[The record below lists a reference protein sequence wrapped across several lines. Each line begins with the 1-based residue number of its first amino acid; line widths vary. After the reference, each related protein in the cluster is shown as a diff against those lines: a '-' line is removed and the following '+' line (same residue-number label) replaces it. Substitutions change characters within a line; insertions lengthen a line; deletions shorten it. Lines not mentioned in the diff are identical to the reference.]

1 MRYELTFWH
10 DRDNY
15 QAAIF
20 SDSWIRGTD
29 IWRAINGR
37 YWLMPQGWTGTEFD
51 AWMLLGLVRHEREA
65 CARCAE
71 GFGMYNPITGWT
83 ILPINYAA
91 FGLQPPDKST
101 VRRSSSLAR
110 AEAEQREGNGRML
123 IGDNWHIW

>member
-20 SDSWIRGTD
+20 SNSWIRGTD

-65 CARCAE
+65 CARCVE
-71 GFGMYNPITGWT
+71 GIGIYDPITGWR
-83 ILPINYAA
+83 IAPIDYAT
-91 FGLQPPDKST
+91 FGLEPPDEHT
-101 VRRSSSLAR
+101 VQRSKDGAMVK
-110 AEAEQREGNGRML
+110 RERII
-123 IGDNWHIW
+123 IGDNWHYW